1 MLDPL
6 QDYPGYLL
14 RRASAVA
21 MADLSKS
28 LSALDLRPSE
38 ATVLLTIDTNPNA
51 TLSDI
56 GRLLEIASP
65 NMAPLVARL
74 EARNLLA
81 REPMDGRS
89 HALSLTPHGR
99 AMTNQIRK
107 IVAEHEAALLDK
119 IPASTRNAFLKG
131 LRAIWKGE

>member
-21 MADLSKS
+21 MADLSRS

-56 GRLLEIASP
+56 GRLLEIASA

-74 EARNLLA
+74 EARNLIA

-89 HALSLTPHGR
+89 HALSLTPRGR
-99 AMTNQIRK
+99 TMTNQIRK

-119 IPASTRNAFLKG
+119 IPAPTRNAFLKS

>member
-21 MADLSKS
+21 MADLSKR

-56 GRLLEIASP
+56 GLLLEIASP
-65 NMAPLVARL
+65 NMAPLIARL
-74 EARNLLA
+74 EGRSLIA
-81 REPMDGRS
+81 REPVDGRS
-89 HALSLTPHGR
+89 HALSLAPRGR
-99 AMTNQIRK
+99 AMTDQIRK

-119 IPASTRNAFLKG
+119 IPAATRGAFLKG